1 MGRYIEENV
10 KRQLYAESMG
20 RCMNPACQCELFR
33 PNGDVIEK
41 AHIDAYCKTADNSY
55 ENLVLLCPTC
65 HTDFDKNHLFSSEEV
80 LSWKQIRR
88 DQLEKLFRK
97 KLSSFEKL
105 QEEVVPLLLDNKAIF
120 ENYYLTGNKELWDKF
135 EPRIL
140 SNNKTLKA
148 LLSAN
153 MDLIQRHSEK
163 TYSNLACVQLFMAHI
178 DEFEATRLDDEKHR
192 AILFPTKINSIFG
205 IAPVEDSFLPSTESI
220 ELLMENLKR
229 EGKLNAIE
237 LGIPHPYILMN
248 DERGKQTK
256 LFLDDT
262 PRLRQMYHNY
272 HCFRSATVRFESLNY
287 AMRFIRSRKVKF
299 QFLHDTN
306 IREIMINDTKLL
318 FIYNYC
324 LSQAELMRLSP
335 EENSAVV
342 NLHNWNGISCISK
355 QAYDQAERMN
365 VTLLTMDDFYEYI
378 NSLTK

>member
-10 KRQLYAESMG
+10 KRRLYAESMG

-41 AHIDAYCKTADNSY
+41 AHIDAYCETADNSY
-55 ENLVLLCPTC
+55 DNLVLLCPTC
-65 HTDFDKNHLFSSEEV
+65 HTDFDKNRLFSAEEV

-88 DQLEKLFRK
+88 DQLEKLFSK
-97 KLSSFEKL
+97 KLSSFAKL
-105 QEEVVPLLLDNKAIF
+105 QEEVAPLLLDNKAIF
-120 ENYYLTGNKELWDKF
+120 ENYYLTGNKDLWDKF

-148 LLSAN
+148 LLAAN

-163 TYSNLACVQLFMAHI
+163 AYSNLACVQLFIAHI

-192 AILFPTKINSIFG
+192 AILFPAQINSIFG

-220 ELLMENLKR
+220 ELLMEKLKR
-229 EGKLNAIE
+229 EGRLNAIE

-248 DERGKQTK
+248 DERGMPTQ

-272 HCFRSATVRFESLNY
+272 HCFRGATVRFESLNY

-318 FIYNYC
+318 FIYDYC
-324 LSQAELMRLSP
+324 LSQAEVMRLSP
-335 EENSAVV
+335 EENSVVV
-342 NLHNWNGISCISK
+342 NLHNWNGTSCISR
-355 QAYDQAERMN
+355 QAYAQAERMN

-378 NSLTK
+378 NSLTE

>member
-10 KRQLYAESMG
+10 KRRLYAESMG

-41 AHIDAYCKTADNSY
+41 AHIDAYCETADNSY

-65 HTDFDKNHLFSSEEV
+65 HTDFDKNHLFSSEDV

-88 DQLEKLFRK
+88 DQLEKLFSK
-97 KLSSFEKL
+97 KLSSFTKL
-105 QEEVVPLLLDNKAIF
+105 QEEVVPLLLDNKTIF
-120 ENYYLTGNKELWDKF
+120 ENYYLTGNKDLWDKF

-163 TYSNLACVQLFMAHI
+163 AYSNLVCVQLFIAHI
-178 DEFEATRLDDEKHR
+178 DEFESTRLDDEKHR

-205 IAPVEDSFLPSTESI
+205 IAPIEDSFLPSTESI

-237 LGIPHPYILMN
+237 LGIPRPYILMN
-248 DERGKQTK
+248 EERGTPTQ

-272 HCFRSATVRFESLNY
+272 HCFRGATVRFESLNY

-299 QFLHDTN
+299 KFLHDTN
-306 IREIMINDTKLL
+306 IREIVINDTKVL
-318 FIYNYC
+318 FIYDYC

-335 EENSAVV
+335 EKNSVVV
-342 NLHNWNGISCISK
+342 NLHNWNGTSCISQ

-378 NSLTK
+378 NSLAE

>member
-10 KRQLYAESMG
+10 KRRLYAESMG

-41 AHIDAYCKTADNSY
+41 AHIDAYCETADNSY

-65 HTDFDKNHLFSSEEV
+65 HTDFDKNRLFSSEEV

-88 DQLEKLFRK
+88 DQLEKLFSK
-97 KLSSFEKL
+97 KLSSFTKL
-105 QEEVVPLLLDNKAIF
+105 QEEIVPLLLDNKAIF
-120 ENYYLTGNKELWDKF
+120 ENYYLTGNKDLWDKF

-153 MDLIQRHSEK
+153 MDLMQRNSEK
-163 TYSNLACVQLFMAHI
+163 AYSNLACVQLFIAHI

-192 AILFPTKINSIFG
+192 AILFPAKINSIFG

-229 EGKLNAIE
+229 EGKLKAIE

-248 DERGKQTK
+248 EERGKTTQ

-272 HCFRSATVRFESLNY
+272 HCFRGATVRFESLNY

-306 IREIMINDTKLL
+306 IREIMINNTKLL
-318 FIYNYC
+318 FIYDYC

-342 NLHNWNGISCISK
+342 NLHNWNGTSCISK

-378 NSLTK
+378 NSLTE